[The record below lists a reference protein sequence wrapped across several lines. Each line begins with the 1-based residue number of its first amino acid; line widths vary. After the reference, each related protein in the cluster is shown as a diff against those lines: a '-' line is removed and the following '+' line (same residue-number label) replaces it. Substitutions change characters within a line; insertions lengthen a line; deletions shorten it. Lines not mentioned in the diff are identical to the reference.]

1 MTPLRIGLV
10 GCGRLA
16 EVGYLPALGSIGT
29 VELVALADPDPGRR
43 ARLATLA
50 GDAGRGPVAT
60 FAGVGEL
67 LDRTAVDAVVVASP
81 AAAHVEDAHA
91 AAAAGVPALVEKP
104 PATDAAGAADLAAL
118 TPAPVIGFNR
128 RFDPAIAA
136 LRDRVPGEGDLVLDL
151 VLHYRRRSWGARVVH
166 DDALLDLGPHLV
178 DLARWLTGSEV
189 VGVRART
196 VSHERAVVDVE
207 LSRGRA
213 EVQVAADRMHRE
225 QIVVHDAAGERLA
238 IHRAGGPLAAV
249 VGRLQAGPH
258 PLVTTLAAQLAAFT
272 RSVGGTEEPD
282 LGTATHG
289 VAVMAAIDAARAS
302 AAGGGRPVAVAAGVG
317 RDR

>member
-1 MTPLRIGLV
+1 
-10 GCGRLA
+10 
-16 EVGYLPALGSIGT
+16 
-29 VELVALADPDPGRR
+29 
-43 ARLATLA
+43 
-50 GDAGRGPVAT
+50 
-60 FAGVGEL
+60 
-67 LDRTAVDAVVVASP
+67 
-81 AAAHVEDAHA
+81 
-91 AAAAGVPALVEKP
+91 
-104 PATDAAGAADLAAL
+104 
-118 TPAPVIGFNR
+118 
-128 RFDPAIAA
+128 
-136 LRDRVPGEGDLVLDL
+136 
-151 VLHYRRRSWGARVVH
+151 VVH